1 MKTKK
6 RVRVS
11 KKQKV
16 RIPVA
21 FRKATGFNAGDD
33 VVLHVEDN
41 ELRISTLKRRIA
53 SAQRLVRRY
62 VKSGESLSDELIAER
77 RATSPHHNMKNHEG
91 KD

>member
-11 KKQKV
+11 KKEKV

-21 FRKATGFNAGDD
+21 FRKATGINAGGN
-33 VVLHVEDN
+33 V
-41 ELRISTLKRRIA
+41 STLKQRIA
-53 SAQRLVRRY
+53 RAQRLVRRY

-77 RATSPHHNMKNHEG
+77 RTAIPHHNMKNHEG
-91 KD
+91 ND